1 MNTPLLEMKNITKE
15 FPGVK
20 ALSNVSF
27 RVMEGEI
34 HCLVGENGAGKSTLM
49 KVLSGVYP
57 YGDYSGDII
66 FSGEVQKFNS
76 IHDSEK
82 AGIAIIYQELA
93 LIPELTV
100 YENIFLGHEIK
111 KGLVIDWNETIHRAS
126 DMLQKVK
133 LDVNPAVKVKDLGV
147 GKQQLIEIAKALS
160 KEVKLLILDEP
171 TSALNESDSENLL
184 GLIRD
189 LKRHG
194 VTCVMISH
202 KLKEV
207 IDIADTVTVLRDG
220 QTVCTLDAHKGEVS
234 ESVLIKHMVG
244 REINNIYPIRERKLF
259 KSTAAAVEAAKAAG
273 VKIISYDR
281 LISDTQAVDYFVTFD
296 SIAVGAQQ
304 AQYLVDHA
312 TGKGNPLYLYAGA
325 ASDNNAFLFFEG
337 AWSVLQPKIAD
348 GTFVIKNSSQAVSLK
363 ANPTLARDQERAIFS
378 QISTNWDINTA
389 KILAESN
396 LTVATAVE
404 KDNVFILA
412 PNDGTA
418 RVIAD
423 VFAADNDVKSY
434 LITGQD
440 AEEASIQYIMDGKQS
455 MTVFKDVRVLVKT
468 TIDAAVALLKGQAP
482 AAQGTYNNGMIDVPM
497 LQSPVV
503 TVDKENVKTVLIDS
517 GYLKASNFTGPSST
531 PKPSDG
537 LTVGVVLPTK
547 DEPRWIQDQTRFQNA
562 FKAAGHNVEIL
573 FSQGDPARERANVE
587 SLVKKGIKVLII
599 CPQGGGE
606 VVLEVKN
613 WNAYNPKLGRSILKD
628 INFNVKKGE
637 IVGFAGLMGS
647 GRTEL
652 ALSIFGNP
660 DGYVVNG
667 EMYVEGKKKH
677 FTHPHD
683 AIGAGVA
690 YVTEDRKG
698 DGLILIQDVKQNIT
712 LANLIEISNRGVVNN
727 NAEVKVANEYKVSLN
742 IKTPSVE
749 QKVSN
754 LSGGNQQKVCLGKW
768 LFVKPDVLILDEPT
782 RGIDVGAKFEI
793 YTIMTKLVQQGMSII
808 MISSELPE
816 ILGMSD
822 RVYIVS
828 SGRIAGELPVEE
840 ATQEKIMTLAT
851 G

>member
-1 MNTPLLEMKNITKE
+1 MNTSLLEMKNITKV

-20 ALSNVSF
+20 ALDNVSF
-27 RVMEGEI
+27 QVAQGEI

-57 YGDYSGDII
+57 HGEYSGDIL
-66 FSGEVQKFNS
+66 FAGEVQKFNG

-93 LIPELTV
+93 LVPEMSV
-100 YENIFLGHEIK
+100 YENIYLGHENRN
-111 KGLVIDWNETIHRAS
+111 GFMVDWNETILKAGE
-126 DMLQKVK
+126 MLKKVK
-133 LDVNPAVKVKDLGV
+133 LDLNPAVKVKDLGV
-147 GKQQLIEIAKALS
+147 GKQQLVEIAKALS
-160 KEVKLLILDEP
+160 KDVKLLILDEP
-171 TSALNESDSENLL
+171 TSALNENDSENLL
-184 GLIRD
+184 NLIRD
-189 LKRHG
+189 LKNNG

-207 IDIADTVTVLRDG
+207 IEIADKVTVLRDG
-220 QTVCTLDAHKGEVS
+220 KTVCTLDAQKGEVS
-234 ESVLIKHMVG
+234 EIVLIKHMVG
-244 REINNIYPIRERKLF
+244 REINNIYPKRQYKPF
-259 KSTAAAVEAAKAAG
+259 KAAVATVEAAKAAG

-281 LISDTQAVDYFVTFD
+281 LITDTKAVDYYVTFD
-296 SIAVGAQQ
+296 SIAVGVKQ

-312 TGKGNPLYLYAGA
+312 KGKGNPLYLYAGA
-325 ASDNNAFLFFEG
+325 ATDNNAFLFLQG
-337 AWSVLQPKIAD
+337 AWGVLQPKIAD
-348 GTFVIKNSSQAVSLK
+348 GTFVIKNSSLAVSLQTN
-363 ANPTLARDQERAIFS
+363 ATLTRDQESMIIG
-378 QISTNWDINTA
+378 QITTNWDINTA
-389 KILAESN
+389 KSLAQSN
-396 LTVATAVE
+396 LTVATAAD
-404 KDNVFILA
+404 KGNVFILA

-423 VFAADNDVKSY
+423 VFADDKDVTSY
-434 LITGQD
+434 MITGMD
-440 AEEASIQYIMDGKQS
+440 AEEASVQYIVDGKQS
-455 MTVFKDVRVLVKT
+455 MTVFKDVRTLVQT
-468 TIDAAVALLKGQAP
+468 AIDAAVALLKSQAP
-482 AAQGTYNNGMIDVPM
+482 AVNGTYNNGMVDVPA

-503 TVDKENVKTVLIDS
+503 SVDKENVKAVLIDS
-517 GYLKASNFTGPSST
+517 GYYKASDITGASNTST
-531 PKPSDG
+531 PSAS
-537 LTVGVVLPTK
+537 LAVGIVLPTK
-547 DEPRWIQDQTRFQNA
+547 DEPRWIQDQTRFLDA
-562 FKAAGHNVEIL
+562 FKAAGYDVEIL
-573 FSQGDPARERANVE
+573 FSQGDSAKEKANVE
-587 SLVKKGIKVLII
+587 SLLAKGIKVLII

-613 WNAYNPKLGRSILKD
+613 WNAYNPKLGRSILKNV
-628 INFNVKKGE
+628 NFNVTRGE

-667 EMYVEGKKKH
+667 EMYVQGEKKH
-677 FTHPHD
+677 FSHPQG

-712 LANLIEISNRGVVNN
+712 LANLREISNRGVVDN

-768 LFVKPDVLILDEPT
+768 LFVKPDILILDEPT
-782 RGIDVGAKFEI
+782 RGIDVGAKYEI
-793 YTIMTKLVQQGMSII
+793 YTIMNSLVQQGMSII

-828 SGRIAGELPVEE
+828 SGKIAGELPIEE
-840 ATQEKIMTLAT
+840 ATQEKIMKLAT